1 MDLWLTTASCSPS
14 CTRVDYPDHPVT
26 AARSAHNQLSEA
38 RAHRRFVWT
47 LSTRPATTIVSV
59 QETGFQIQ
67 MLGCKKFPGHYFE
80 LFCFAKFEKPDILL
94 PVYPDDS
101 GKELAT
107 VLSYLTG
114 RSLSREEIWTAME
127 LPRSTYYDQLDKGTL
142 ITADNL
148 RVAAANL
155 GINRAELLTRY
166 RFIRPEE
173 VTALAEEI
181 RGGALL
187 PHGSAN
193 GHVKVAAHPTTKI
206 AEWRPRH
213 DAPPL

>member
-1 MDLWLTTASCSPS
+1 LDL
-14 CTRVDYPDHPVT
+14 
-26 AARSAHNQLSEA
+26 EA
-38 RAHRRFVWT
+38 
-47 LSTRPATTIVSV
+47 
-59 QETGFQIQ
+59 
-67 MLGCKKFPGHYFE
+67 
-80 LFCFAKFEKPDILL
+80 EKPDMLAA
-94 PVYPDDS
+94 VYPDDS

-148 RVAAANL
+148 RTAAANL

-166 RFIRPEE
+166 RFIAPEE
-173 VTALAEEI
+173 VTALADEI
-181 RGGALL
+181 RGRAQ
-187 PHGSAN
+187 PSSAN
-193 GHVKVAAHPTTKI
+193 AYAKAANGEAKI
-206 AEWRPRH
+206 AQWRVRS

>member
-1 MDLWLTTASCSPS
+1 MRKPKIWIIL
-14 CTRVDYPDHPVT
+14 
-26 AARSAHNQLSEA
+26 
-38 RAHRRFVWT
+38 FV
-47 LSTRPATTIVSV
+47 
-59 QETGFQIQ
+59 
-67 MLGCKKFPGHYFE
+67 
-80 LFCFAKFEKPDILL
+80 
-94 PVYPDDS
+94 VYPDDS

-107 VLSYLTG
+107 VLSYLAG

-166 RFIRPEE
+166 RFIDPEE

-181 RGGALL
+181 RGGGAMS
-187 PHGSAN
+187 HAAGGVA
-193 GHVKVAAHPTTKI
+193 VKTSQPTKL
-206 AEWRPRH
+206 AEWRPRQ

>member
-1 MDLWLTTASCSPS
+1 MRVVSKALDNRHLT
-14 CTRVDYPDHPVT
+14 
-26 AARSAHNQLSEA
+26 
-38 RAHRRFVWT
+38 RF
-47 LSTRPATTIVSV
+47 
-59 QETGFQIQ
+59 GFR
-67 MLGCKKFPGHYFE
+67 K
-80 LFCFAKFEKPDILL
+80 AEKLDILF

-107 VLSYLTG
+107 VLSYLAG

-166 RFIRPEE
+166 RFIHPEE
-173 VTALAEEI
+173 ITALAEEI
-181 RGGALL
+181 RGGHSGSHAL
-187 PHGSAN
+187 AN
-193 GHVKVAAHPTTKI
+193 GHVKTAQPTKLP
-206 AEWRPRH
+206 EWRPRQ

>member
-1 MDLWLTTASCSPS
+1 LDWNAENL
-14 CTRVDYPDHPVT
+14 
-26 AARSAHNQLSEA
+26 
-38 RAHRRFVWT
+38 
-47 LSTRPATTIVSV
+47 
-59 QETGFQIQ
+59 
-67 MLGCKKFPGHYFE
+67 
-80 LFCFAKFEKPDILL
+80 DILFS
-94 PVYPDDS
+94 VYPDDS

-107 VLSYLTG
+107 VLSYLAG

-166 RFIRPEE
+166 RFIDPEE
-173 VTALAEEI
+173 ITALAEDI
-181 RGGALL
+181 RGGTLTAHAL
-187 PHGSAN
+187 AN
-193 GHVKVAAHPTTKI
+193 VKTAQPTKL
-206 AEWRPRH
+206 AEWRPRQ

>member
-1 MDLWLTTASCSPS
+1 MKMPRIW
-14 CTRVDYPDHPVT
+14 
-26 AARSAHNQLSEA
+26 
-38 RAHRRFVWT
+38 
-47 LSTRPATTIVSV
+47 I
-59 QETGFQIQ
+59 I
-67 MLGCKKFPGHYFE
+67 
-80 LFCFAKFEKPDILL
+80 LF

-107 VLSYLTG
+107 VLSYLAG

-166 RFIRPEE
+166 RFIDPEE
-173 VTALAEEI
+173 ITALAEEI
-181 RGGALL
+181 RGGALM
-187 PHGSAN
+187 PHGSTTTQLKT
-193 GHVKVAAHPTTKI
+193 VQPTKI
-206 AEWRPRH
+206 AEWRLRQ

>member
-1 MDLWLTTASCSPS
+1 M
-14 CTRVDYPDHPVT
+14 
-26 AARSAHNQLSEA
+26 
-38 RAHRRFVWT
+38 
-47 LSTRPATTIVSV
+47 
-59 QETGFQIQ
+59 
-67 MLGCKKFPGHYFE
+67 
-80 LFCFAKFEKPDILL
+80 DILFR
-94 PVYPDDS
+94 VYPDDS

-107 VLSYLTG
+107 VLSYLAG

-166 RFIRPEE
+166 RFITPKRSPHWLKRYVVATLRCMPRPT
-173 VTALAEEI
+173 VSVKTAQ
-181 RGGALL
+181 
-187 PHGSAN
+187 P
-193 GHVKVAAHPTTKI
+193 TKI
-206 AEWRPRH
+206 AEWRPRQ

>member
-1 MDLWLTTASCSPS
+1 
-14 CTRVDYPDHPVT
+14 
-26 AARSAHNQLSEA
+26 
-38 RAHRRFVWT
+38 
-47 LSTRPATTIVSV
+47 
-59 QETGFQIQ
+59 
-67 MLGCKKFPGHYFE
+67 ML
-80 LFCFAKFEKPDILL
+80 A

-107 VLSYLTG
+107 VLSYLAG

-148 RVAAANL
+148 RTAAANL

-166 RFIRPEE
+166 RFIDPEE
-173 VTALAEEI
+173 VIALADEI
-181 RGGALL
+181 RGGAQQ
-187 PHGSAN
+187 PPRSAN
-193 GHVKVAAHPTTKI
+193 AYAKNAKKEAKI
-206 AEWRPRH
+206 AQWRPRS

>member
-1 MDLWLTTASCSPS
+1 L
-14 CTRVDYPDHPVT
+14 V
-26 AARSAHNQLSEA
+26 SAGLIHKVFEA
-38 RAHRRFVWT
+38 FWIGK
-47 LSTRPATTIVSV
+47 PKIW
-59 QETGFQIQ
+59 II
-67 MLGCKKFPGHYFE
+67 
-80 LFCFAKFEKPDILL
+80 LFS
-94 PVYPDDS
+94 VYPDDS

-107 VLSYLTG
+107 VLSYLAG

-166 RFIRPEE
+166 RFIQPEE

-181 RGGALL
+181 RGGITAS
-187 PHGSAN
+187 HASAAVA
-193 GHVKVAAHPTTKI
+193 VKTAQPTKL
-206 AEWRPRH
+206 ADWRPRQ

>member
-1 MDLWLTTASCSPS
+1 
-14 CTRVDYPDHPVT
+14 
-26 AARSAHNQLSEA
+26 
-38 RAHRRFVWT
+38 
-47 LSTRPATTIVSV
+47 
-59 QETGFQIQ
+59 
-67 MLGCKKFPGHYFE
+67 
-80 LFCFAKFEKPDILL
+80 LF

-107 VLSYLTG
+107 VLSYLAG

-166 RFIRPEE
+166 RFIDPEE

-181 RGGALL
+181 RGGN
-187 PHGSAN
+187 PNPSGNGSLKTAP
-193 GHVKVAAHPTTKI
+193 APASAPTKI
-206 AEWRPRH
+206 AEWRPRQ

>member
-1 MDLWLTTASCSPS
+1 M
-14 CTRVDYPDHPVT
+14 
-26 AARSAHNQLSEA
+26 
-38 RAHRRFVWT
+38 
-47 LSTRPATTIVSV
+47 
-59 QETGFQIQ
+59 
-67 MLGCKKFPGHYFE
+67 
-80 LFCFAKFEKPDILL
+80 
-94 PVYPDDS
+94 YPDDS

-107 VLSYLTG
+107 VLSYLAG

-155 GINRAELLTRY
+155 SINRAELLTRY
-166 RFIRPEE
+166 RFIDPEE

-181 RGGALL
+181 RGGA
-187 PHGSAN
+187 PMHNAVN
-193 GHVKVAAHPTTKI
+193 GLVKTVAPPTKI
-206 AEWRPRH
+206 AEWRPRQ